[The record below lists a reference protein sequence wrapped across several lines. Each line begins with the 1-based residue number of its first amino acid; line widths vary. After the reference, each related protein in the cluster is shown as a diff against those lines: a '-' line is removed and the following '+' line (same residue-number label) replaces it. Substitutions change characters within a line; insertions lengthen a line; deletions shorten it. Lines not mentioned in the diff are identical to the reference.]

1 MNMQVSRS
9 DLPYFKRALRTR
21 SDVLRAEIR
30 DVLRRSDSEQ
40 YADIAGQV
48 HDAEEEALADLLVD
62 VSLAEITRDVQEI
75 RDIDAALRRIAT
87 GTYGTCARCRE
98 PISRARLEVYPT
110 AKRCL
115 SCQQIHD
122 RERAVVRP
130 PTL

>member
-1 MNMQVSRS
+1 MNERISAS
-9 DLPYFKRALRTR
+9 EFTDFKRKLRAR

-30 DVLRRSDSEQ
+30 EVLLRSDSEK

-62 VSLAEITRDVQEI
+62 VSLAEITRDVGEM

-87 GTYGTCARCRE
+87 GGYGTCVRCRE

-122 RERAVVRP
+122 RERGVARP